1 MRRLE
6 WVLLGRECTPVGQTL
21 LLEKATVDE
30 WQTRD
35 QQIFPAEVFAGLA
48 SLYNLAPLIVD
59 QNLIWFIDNESA
71 ATAVIRVNST
81 SQDVQK
87 MVEAIH
93 LLQLALNA
101 RI

>member
-1 MRRLE
+1 MK
-6 WVLLGRECTPVGQTL
+6 Q
-21 LLEKATVDE
+21 D
-30 WQTRD
+30 
-35 QQIFPAEVFAGLA
+35 
-48 SLYNLAPLIVD
+48 
-59 QNLIWFIDNESA
+59 LIWFIDNESA
-71 ATAVIRVNST
+71 AAAVIRVNST